1 MKKIIQV
8 FCFIQLSLLIV
19 TFSFSQQPPSWTT
32 SSGRNAMFPQGQY
45 LVGFKSDVAD
55 YESEADQVL
64 GNLEKLAKNQVVE
77 NIRVTIKSTAKFDI
91 INVNTETDESF
102 QQVSTS
108 FSEASLTGLKSETYF
123 DRKNKEAFA
132 IAYVKIA
139 DLIASC
145 KANLAEKEKRVNQK
159 IESARQLVAAGSI
172 EPAVTEYYDCFP
184 ILHEMENDI
193 VLIASVGKEGMDVD
207 VAGLEAKVHQGISA
221 IRKEVQLTLDQ
232 TCFFLADGLKQ
243 EVRDQ
248 DLEGFMGM
256 GSFTFQDTRMG
267 SVFSARLN
275 ATLEQK
281 LTRVKFNIKNMD
293 EVRKAV
299 KERDIPVYL
308 ISGTYWEE
316 GDQIKILAC
325 IRRVQDGKNIASME
339 EYLPKEWLE
348 KNKISYLPDNFEE
361 ARIRQQQLQ
370 ENPVADQGLQVKVW
384 TNKGSEDPL
393 FRQGDSMWVYID
405 ANRPCYIRLI
415 YYLADGRKTLLV
427 DNYQITPEKV
437 NIPIRYP
444 DPFICDA
451 PYGQETLQLNAQT
464 ESFSPLN
471 TEYKDGYLFI
481 SDDMQTI
488 LENVRGM
495 KNPAQNIQRAE
506 KRVDITTVSR

>member
-1 MKKIIQV
+1 
-8 FCFIQLSLLIV
+8 
-19 TFSFSQQPPSWTT
+19 
-32 SSGRNAMFPQGQY
+32 
-45 LVGFKSDVAD
+45 
-55 YESEADQVL
+55 
-64 GNLEKLAKNQVVE
+64 
-77 NIRVTIKSTAKFDI
+77 
-91 INVNTETDESF
+91 
-102 QQVSTS
+102 
-108 FSEASLTGLKSETYF
+108 
-123 DRKNKEAFA
+123 
-132 IAYVKIA
+132 
-139 DLIASC
+139 
-145 KANLAEKEKRVNQK
+145 
-159 IESARQLVAAGSI
+159 
-172 EPAVTEYYDCFP
+172 
-184 ILHEMENDI
+184 
-193 VLIASVGKEGMDVD
+193 
-207 VAGLEAKVHQGISA
+207 
-221 IRKEVQLTLDQ
+221 
-232 TCFFLADGLKQ
+232 
-243 EVRDQ
+243 
-248 DLEGFMGM
+248 
-256 GSFTFQDTRMG
+256 
-267 SVFSARLN
+267 
-275 ATLEQK
+275 
-281 LTRVKFNIKNMD
+281 
-293 EVRKAV
+293 
-299 KERDIPVYL
+299 
-308 ISGTYWEE
+308 
-316 GDQIKILAC
+316 
-325 IRRVQDGKNIASME
+325 ME

-384 TNKGSEDPL
+384 TNKGSDNPL